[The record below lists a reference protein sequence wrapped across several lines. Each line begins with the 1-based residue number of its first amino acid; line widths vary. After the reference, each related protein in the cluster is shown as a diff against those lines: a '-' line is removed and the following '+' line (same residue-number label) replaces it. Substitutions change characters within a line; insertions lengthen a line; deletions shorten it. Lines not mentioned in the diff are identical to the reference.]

1 MYYFLAILPVILVLI
16 SLIVYLVSYYNDIY
30 SFLPKSA
37 ECFSK
42 FKGSPISSIHFKE
55 YLKSVHP
62 YIQKIKCPNMKHNF
76 ILDYSKNI
84 RQLPN
89 KYKEMLTTYT
99 GIADKLTKNLG
110 RFNSYP
116 WNFYVSINN
125 LEMNMPYTLDSSI
138 IIALSNLEEIY
149 HTFKHGHINKQFLNM
164 LIHEKIHIVQRG
176 NQDMFNKFYKQIYPM
191 LNERFYNKIPDKI
204 QQSRMNNPDSN
215 NQLWTYTIDNKIMLP
230 LLVYS
235 NNSVNEIAYN
245 IENYNDI
252 IYLRQ
257 KKHKLGFKSHTSIYH
272 PNEIF
277 ACSVAHHIVDRTLP
291 GNYINFMK
299 KV

>member
-16 SLIVYLVSYYNDIY
+16 SLIVYLVSHYNNIY
-30 SFLPKSA
+30 NFLPKNA
-37 ECFSK
+37 ECFSR

-62 YIQKIKCPNMKHNF
+62 FIQKIKCPNMKHNF

-84 RQLPN
+84 RQIPN
-89 KYKEMLTTYT
+89 KYKEMLSTYT

-125 LEMNMPYTLDSSI
+125 LEMNMPYTLDTSI

-149 HTFKHGHINKQFLNM
+149 DTFKHGHINKHFLNT
-164 LIHEKIHIVQRG
+164 LIHEKIHIFQRG
-176 NQDMFNKFYKQIYPM
+176 NQDTFNKFYKQHYSI
-191 LNERFYNKIPDKI
+191 LHERFYDKLPDKI
-204 QQSRMNNPDSN
+204 QQTRMNNPDSN
-215 NQLWTYTIDNKIMLP
+215 NQLWTYKIDNKLVVP
-230 LLVYS
+230 LLVYT

-245 IENYNDI
+245 VENYNDI

-272 PNEIF
+272 PNEMF
-277 ACSVAHHIVDRTLP
+277 ACQVAHHIVDRTLP
-291 GNYINFMK
+291 MNYLNFMK